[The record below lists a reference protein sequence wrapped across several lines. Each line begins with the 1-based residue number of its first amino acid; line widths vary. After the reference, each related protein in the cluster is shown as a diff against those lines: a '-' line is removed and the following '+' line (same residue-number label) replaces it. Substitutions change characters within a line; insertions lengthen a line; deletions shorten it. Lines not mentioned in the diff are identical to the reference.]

1 MIGGT
6 GAKESEIVM
15 APVFPAVLIGGPA
28 HSGKSTLTYR
38 LSQHLRRRE
47 TPHYALR
54 ASPDGDGDWVEAVDA
69 AVVAELRPRVRS
81 GWTPVFA
88 AAVARDVAARHL
100 PLIVDVGGLVSPETE
115 QIAAHCTHAV
125 LLGADPAALAPWR
138 ELAARHG
145 LALVADL
152 HSALTGEQVVV
163 DHGPPLRGT
172 ITGLSRASSSAGPC
186 FSALAA
192 QLERLFAYTSD
203 ELFRSHLVR
212 TDIELVLHLEQ
223 PIYPLP
229 AHSGQP
235 WHPSELRTL
244 LPTLPPNAPLA
255 IYGRGPAWLY
265 AALAAASPQARCAV
279 FDPRQGWVEVEPLQR
294 GPSRSLGLL
303 HIDSETQGEAT
314 RLRISI
320 PSGYLDRRDT
330 DLITVPTLPG
340 GVILDGRLPIWL
352 CAALARTYHD
362 AAWVACYQP
371 QLRGSVVV
379 RSHTDQFPVGFV
391 VPDGDFADQK

>member
-1 MIGGT
+1 
-6 GAKESEIVM
+6 M
-15 APVFPAVLIGGPA
+15 APVFPAVLMGGPA

-38 LSQHLRRRE
+38 LSQYLRRRE

-81 GWTPVFA
+81 GWTPSFA
-88 AAVARDVAARHL
+88 SAVACDVAARHL

-125 LLGADPAALAPWR
+125 LLSADPAALVPWR
-138 ELAARHG
+138 ALAARHG

-152 HSALTGEQVVV
+152 HSALTGEQVIT
-163 DHGPPLRGT
+163 DPGPPLRGT
-172 ITGLSRASSSAGPC
+172 LVGLSRTSSSEGSC
-186 FSALAA
+186 FSSLAA
-192 QLERLFAYTSD
+192 QMKYLFAYTSD
-203 ELFRSHLVR
+203 EIFRSHLVQ

-229 AHSGQP
+229 AHIDQP
-235 WHPSELRTL
+235 WQPVELRTL
-244 LPTLPPNAPLA
+244 LPTLPLNTPLA

-265 AALAAASPQARCAV
+265 AALASANPDARCAI
-279 FDPRQGWVEVEPLQR
+279 FDPRQGWVEVQPLQR
-294 GPSRSLGLL
+294 GPQMPHDPL
-303 HIDSETQGEAT
+303 HIASETHDGTT
-314 RLRISI
+314 RLRFSI
-320 PSGYLDRRDT
+320 PSGYVDRRDT
-330 DLITVPTLPG
+330 DLITVPTVPG

-379 RSHTDQFPVGFV
+379 QSHTAQFPVGFV
-391 VPDGDFADQK
+391 IPDGDFADQK

>member
-1 MIGGT
+1 M
-6 GAKESEIVM
+6 
-15 APVFPAVLIGGPA
+15 GGPA

-54 ASPDGDGDWVEAVDA
+54 ASPDGDGDWVEAGDA

-81 GWTPVFA
+81 GWTPSFA
-88 AAVARDVAARHL
+88 LAVARDVAARHL
-100 PLIVDVGGLVSPETE
+100 PLIVDVGGIVSPETE
-115 QIAAHCTHAV
+115 QIAACCTHA
-125 LLGADPAALAPWR
+125 LLLSADPAALAPWR
-138 ELAARHG
+138 DLVVRHG
-145 LALVADL
+145 LVLVADL
-152 HSALTGEQVVV
+152 HSALTGTQTII

-172 ITGLSRASSSAGPC
+172 IVGLSRTRSSEGPC

-192 QLERLFAYTSD
+192 QMEHLFAYTSD
-203 ELFRSHLVR
+203 ELFRSHLVQ

-229 AHSGQP
+229 AHSDQP
-235 WHPSELRTL
+235 WQPGELQTL
-244 LPTLPPNAPLA
+244 LPTLPSNTPLA

-265 AALAAASPQARCAV
+265 AALASANPHARCAV
-279 FDPRQGWVEVEPLQR
+279 FDPRQGWVEVMPLSRGLHVPR
-294 GPSRSLGLL
+294 GPLL
-303 HIDSETQGEAT
+303 IASETHGGTT
-314 RLRISI
+314 RLRVSI

-330 DLITVPTLPG
+330 DMITVPPVPG
-340 GVILDGRLPIWL
+340 GVIIDGRLPIWL

-379 RSHTDQFPVGFV
+379 QSHTDQFPVGFV
-391 VPDGDFADQK
+391 IPDDDSADQK